1 MDRLVES
8 LKRLPGIGEKSATR
22 LAYFL
27 LSAPHDLTLEL
38 SEAIARLQR
47 DTVVCDSC
55 YTLSDRTPCPVCA
68 HPGRDTTLIC
78 VVEEPADMAA
88 IERSGSFK
96 GLYHVL
102 GGALSPIDGMG
113 PESLRVG
120 ELEKRVQNHDIKE
133 VILATNPTA
142 EGDATAHYVAE
153 RLERSG
159 GEREFSLE
167 ITRIASGLPLGGDL
181 EYADHVTVSRAIK
194 NRRSLSEQST

>member
-1 MDRLVES
+1 MDRLVAS

-27 LSAPHDLTLEL
+27 LSAPEEL
-38 SEAIARLQR
+38 ARELADSIARVQR

-55 YTLSDRTPCPVCA
+55 FTLSDRTPCPICA
-68 HPGRDTTLIC
+68 HPSRDATLIC

-88 IERSGSFK
+88 IERSGGFK

-113 PESLRVG
+113 PEMLRVS
-120 ELEKRVQNHDIKE
+120 ELERRVANDSVKE

-142 EGDATAHYVAE
+142 EGDATAHFLAD
-153 RLERSG
+153 RLRAS
-159 GEREFSLE
+159 SAK
-167 ITRIASGLPLGGDL
+167 ITRIAYGMPLGGDL
-181 EYADHVTVSRAIK
+181 EYADHVTVSRAIE
-194 NRRSLSEQST
+194 NRRSISD

>member
-1 MDRLVES
+1 MSSSPAMDRLVAS

-27 LSAPHDLTLEL
+27 LSAPEELSREL

-47 DTVVCDSC
+47 DTVVCETC
-55 YTLSDRTPCPVCA
+55 YTLADRTPCAVCA
-68 HPGRDTTLIC
+68 HPERNRSLVC

-113 PESLRVG
+113 PETLRIG
-120 ELEKRVQNHDIKE
+120 DLEKRVAEDGVKE
-133 VILATNPTA
+133 IILATNPTA
-142 EGDATAHYVAE
+142 EGDATAHFLAD
-153 RLERSG
+153 RLRGSAAK
-159 GEREFSLE
+159 
-167 ITRIASGLPLGGDL
+167 ITRIAYGMPLGGDL
-181 EYADHVTVSRAIK
+181 EYADHVTVGRAIE
-194 NRRSLSEQST
+194 NRRAL

>member
-1 MDRLVES
+1 MDRLVAS

-27 LSAPHDLTLEL
+27 LSAPEELSREL

-47 DTVVCDSC
+47 DTVVCQTC

-68 HPGRDTTLIC
+68 HPDRNRTVVC

-113 PESLRVG
+113 PETLRVG
-120 ELEKRVQNHDIKE
+120 DLERRVAEDGVKE
-133 VILATNPTA
+133 IILATNPTA
-142 EGDATAHYVAE
+142 EGDATAHYLAD
-153 RLERSG
+153 RLRGASV
-159 GEREFSLE
+159 R
-167 ITRIASGLPLGGDL
+167 ITRIAYGMPLGGDL
-181 EYADHVTVSRAIK
+181 EYADHVTVGRAIE
-194 NRRSLSEQST
+194 NRRTL